1 MSDSRRVAQHREW
14 GRFVARNHNGRNRRA
29 RDTAL
34 VFVTAVGMSGALVLG
49 HATNNT
55 VMDAMVALTNTVIG
69 AGGRGDT
76 LGERVQQKLS
86 ATVQPAGYGYEGV
99 HYPANYD
106 LAGSRNVG
114 VPAMHLALTAH
125 SSEAHLIVAGYSE
138 GSLVAE
144 RVRRDLQARPVG
156 PNGAP
161 SADQL
166 SFVMIASPF
175 APNGGFY
182 SRFPGLFIPF
192 VIDPIGPSQP
202 TRYDTTYHAIEYDVF
217 GDFPAYFNPLAI
229 LNSALSL
236 RYGHPDRYYDAID
249 PETTPHLEKE
259 VVNSAGGTDTYILYR
274 SPHLPLLGPIR
285 ELSSMLQLSLL
296 TEPFLGAI
304 EPLLRVLIDMGYTD
318 RTYAN
323 ANVNTPFSLFTP
335 PDRIIKALLAVPGAL
350 HEGLMN
356 FQEGMTNLLSGGQ
369 TALAAKSLA
378 ADSKS
383 IAVATSPSAS
393 PSAVPELHD
402 SDFTALQV
410 TDDIDLEVS
419 DPKPVVVHEET
430 PEEAPEASEASE
442 ADPADAEAPETEP
455 TKPSR
460 IDSLKPKLTS
470 NGNKVTPIGAT
481 KAPATSTGSTTEP
494 EPKTDPKTEPETKVS
509 EPDTKPDTKTSATDS
524 DNDRKDAAA

>member
-1 MSDSRRVAQHREW
+1 M
-14 GRFVARNHNGRNRRA
+14 ARNHNGRRRRA

-34 VFVTAVGMSGALVLG
+34 VFVTAAGMSGALVLG

-69 AGGRGDT
+69 AGGRGDSA
-76 LGERVQQKLS
+76 GERVQQKLS

-99 HYPANYD
+99 HYPATIN
-106 LAGSRNVG
+106 LAESRSIG
-114 VPAMHLALTAH
+114 VPAMHLALVAH
-125 SSEAHLIVAGYSE
+125 SSETYLIVAGYSE

-144 RVRRDLQARPVG
+144 RVRRNLQAKPVG
-156 PNGAP
+156 PGPEGAP

-166 SFVMIASPF
+166 TFVMIASPF
-175 APNGGFY
+175 APNGGIY

-192 VIDPIGPSQP
+192 IIDPIGPSQP
-202 TRYDTTYHAIEYDVF
+202 TRYDTTYHAIEYDPVA
-217 GDFPAYFNPLAI
+217 DFPAYFNPLSL
-229 LNSALSL
+229 LNAALAA
-236 RYGHPDRYYDAID
+236 RYAHPDRYYDAID

-274 SPHLPLLGPIR
+274 NPQLPLLGPIR
-285 ELSSMLQLSLL
+285 ELSSMLQLTLL

-304 EPLLRVLIDMGYTD
+304 EPLLRVVVDMGYTD

-323 ANVNTPFSLFTP
+323 ADVNTPFSLFTP

-378 ADSKS
+378 TDSKS

-402 SDFTALQV
+402 SDFAAPEV
-410 TDDIDLEVS
+410 TEVTDLEVS
-419 DPKPVVVHEET
+419 NPKPVVVHEET
-430 PEEAPEASEASE
+430 PEEAPEATEAPE
-442 ADPADAEAPETEP
+442 ADPADAEAPQAEP
-455 TKPSR
+455 TKLSSA
-460 IDSLKPKLTS
+460 DSLKPKLTS

-481 KAPATSTGSTTEP
+481 KAPATSSGATTGS
-494 EPKTDPKTEPETKVS
+494 DPKTEPKSEPETKVS
-509 EPDTKPDTKTSATDS
+509 EPDTKPDTKTSAPDS

>member
-1 MSDSRRVAQHREW
+1 
-14 GRFVARNHNGRNRRA
+14 
-29 RDTAL
+29 
-34 VFVTAVGMSGALVLG
+34 
-49 HATNNT
+49 
-55 VMDAMVALTNTVIG
+55 
-69 AGGRGDT
+69 
-76 LGERVQQKLS
+76 
-86 ATVQPAGYGYEGV
+86 
-99 HYPANYD
+99 
-106 LAGSRNVG
+106 
-114 VPAMHLALTAH
+114 

-166 SFVMIASPF
+166 TFVMIASPF
-175 APNGGFY
+175 APNGGIY

-192 VIDPIGPSQP
+192 IIDPIGPSQP

-274 SPHLPLLGPIR
+274 NPHLPLLGPIR
-285 ELSSMLQLSLL
+285 ELSSMLQLTLL

-304 EPLLRVLIDMGYTD
+304 EPLLRVVIDMGYTD

-323 ANVNTPFSLFTP
+323 ADVNTPFSLFTP

-378 ADSKS
+378 AESKS
-383 IAVATSPSAS
+383 IAMATSPSAS
-393 PSAVPELHD
+393 PSAVPELHG

-410 TDDIDLEVS
+410 TES
-419 DPKPVVVHEET
+419 TEGAETEGPKPEPVAVQEKTTDEIT
-430 PEEAPEASEASE
+430 EAP
-442 ADPADAEAPETEP
+442 EAPETEP
-455 TKPSR
+455 TKSLS

-481 KAPATSTGSTTEP
+481 KAPATSTGASPVSTTPAETTPDAATGSTTEP
-494 EPKTDPKTEPETKVS
+494 DPKTEPKSEPETKVS
-509 EPDTKPDTKTSATDS
+509 EPDAKPDTKPDTKTSAPDS
-524 DNDRKDAAA
+524 DNDRKGAAA

>member
-1 MSDSRRVAQHREW
+1 
-14 GRFVARNHNGRNRRA
+14 
-29 RDTAL
+29 
-34 VFVTAVGMSGALVLG
+34 MSGALVLG

-86 ATVQPAGYGYEGV
+86 ATVQPTGYDYEGV

-125 SSEAHLIVAGYSE
+125 SSEAHLIVASYSE

-166 SFVMIASPF
+166 TFVMIASPF

-192 VIDPIGPSQP
+192 IIDPIGPSQP

-274 SPHLPLLGPIR
+274 NPHLPLLGPIR

-304 EPLLRVLIDMGYTD
+304 EPLLRVVIDMGYTD

-378 ADSKS
+378 ADPKS

-410 TDDIDLEVS
+410 TEGTES
-419 DPKPVVVHEET
+419 AEPEGAKTEPVAVQEET
-430 PEEAPEASEASE
+430 SESAPEAPVA
-442 ADPADAEAPETEP
+442 EP
-455 TKPSR
+455 TKPSS

-470 NGNKVTPIGAT
+470 DGNKVTPIGAT
-481 KAPATSTGSTTEP
+481 KAPVTSTGSTTEP
-494 EPKTDPKTEPETKVS
+494 DPKTEPKTEPETKVS
-509 EPDTKPDTKTSATDS
+509 EPDTEPDTKTSAPDS

>member
-1 MSDSRRVAQHREW
+1 M
-14 GRFVARNHNGRNRRA
+14 ARNHNGRHRRA

-34 VFVTAVGMSGALVLG
+34 VFVTAAGMSGALVLG

-69 AGGRGDT
+69 AGGRGDSA
-76 LGERVQQKLS
+76 GERVQQKLS
-86 ATVQPAGYGYEGV
+86 ATVQPAGYGYEAV
-99 HYPANYD
+99 HYPATIN
-106 LAGSRNVG
+106 LAESRNIG
-114 VPAMHLALTAH
+114 VPAMHLALVAH
-125 SSEAHLIVAGYSE
+125 SSETYLIVAGYSE

-144 RVRRDLQARPVG
+144 RVRRNLQAKPVG
-156 PNGAP
+156 PGPEGAP

-166 SFVMIASPF
+166 TFVMIASPF
-175 APNGGFY
+175 APNGGIY

-192 VIDPIGPSQP
+192 IIDPIGPSQP
-202 TRYDTTYHAIEYDVF
+202 TRYDTTYHAIEYDPVA
-217 GDFPAYFNPLAI
+217 DFPAYFNPLSL
-229 LNSALSL
+229 LNAALAA
-236 RYGHPDRYYDAID
+236 RYAHPDRYYDAID

-274 SPHLPLLGPIR
+274 NQQLPLLGPIR
-285 ELSSMLQLSLL
+285 ELSSMLQLTLL

-304 EPLLRVLIDMGYTD
+304 EPLLRVVVDMGYTD

-323 ANVNTPFSLFTP
+323 ADVNTPFSLFTP

-378 ADSKS
+378 TDSKS
-383 IAVATSPSAS
+383 IAVAASPSAS
-393 PSAVPELHD
+393 PSVVPGLHG

-410 TDDIDLEVS
+410 TESTETDVAQPE
-419 DPKPVVVHEET
+419 PVVAQEET
-430 PEEAPEASEASE
+430 TEEATVDPET
-442 ADPADAEAPETEP
+442 PETEP
-455 TKPSR
+455 TKPLSV
-460 IDSLKPKLTS
+460 DSLKPKLTS

-481 KAPATSTGSTTEP
+481 KAPATSTGASPVSTTPAETTPGAATGSITEP
-494 EPKTDPKTEPETKVS
+494 DPKTEPKSEPETKVS
-509 EPDTKPDTKTSATDS
+509 EPDAKPDTKPDTKTSAPDS